1 MSKPVWLT
9 IAERLIIQV
18 QRDLKKQRSAA
29 AREARAKAL
38 YTLEARARLSLPPAQ
53 QKARSASR
61 SSLQGASS

>member
-9 IAERLIIQV
+9 IAEQLVIQA
-18 QRDLKKQRSAA
+18 QRDLNKQRLAA

-38 YTLEARARLSLPPAQ
+38 YTLEARARLSLPTKQ